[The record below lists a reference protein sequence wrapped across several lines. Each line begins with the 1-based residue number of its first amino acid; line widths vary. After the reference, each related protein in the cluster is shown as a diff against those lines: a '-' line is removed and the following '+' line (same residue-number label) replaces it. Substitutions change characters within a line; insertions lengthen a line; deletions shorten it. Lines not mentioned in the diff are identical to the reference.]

1 MSEFGREFSNFQEAL
16 PTVRAGRALRRK
28 ALGYGGRFDCGVR
41 VVSGTVPGE
50 RSRWKHRASRLAG
63 DVLTHGDIALR
74 VELLDQVPHPGGF
87 RLSARC
93 LVWRARLLETGA
105 VVELAFMPREAERI
119 LGSELSNGRELRPDP
134 DIDAL

>member
-1 MSEFGREFSNFQEAL
+1 MSEIGRELNNFREAL

-28 ALGYGGRFDCGVR
+28 VLGHGDRFDCGVR

-50 RSRWKHRASRLAG
+50 RSRWKHRASQLAG
-63 DVLTHGDIALR
+63 NVLTHGDVALP
-74 VELLDQVPHPGGF
+74 VELLEQVPNPGGF

-93 LVWRARLLETGA
+93 LVWRARHLETGA
-105 VVELAFMPREAERI
+105 VVELAFMPREAERM